1 VDRPLRERVR
11 TASVISTVSSQ
22 SSFAYVSSEPDVSSS
37 LAASV
42 EHLSSDWD
50 NPTSLTS
57 SPWSS
62 PRVGSSGEEQLARP
76 SHIRRTSSGHA
87 PATTSLGVPSSY
99 ASSVDSLHGD
109 MERLLTLHLE
119 KVESSIWASLIVG
132 PAPLSI
138 PLSSSDPGSDA
149 KYNMDVTSLTLT
161 GLELYDIRKKRE
173 DAFGY
178 FA

>member
-1 VDRPLRERVR
+1 MDRPLRERVR

-22 SSFAYVSSEPDVSSS
+22 SSFAYVSSDPGVSSS
-37 LAASV
+37 LAASI

-62 PRVGSSGEEQLARP
+62 PRVGSSGEDELDRP
-76 SHIRRTSSGHA
+76 SHIRRTSSGQA
-87 PATTSLGVPSSY
+87 PATTSLGAPSSY

-109 MERLLTLHLE
+109 SERLLTLHLE
-119 KVESSIWASLIVG
+119 KIESAIWASLITG
-132 PAPLSI
+132 PAPLNM
-138 PLSSSDPGSDA
+138 PLNPADPVSDA
-149 KYNMDVTSLTLT
+149 KYNLDATSLTLT

-173 DAFGY
+173 EAFSY
-178 FA
+178 FV